1 MKKNV
6 TNKEKENIK
15 IRPRLSY
22 LVLVLGTIYSYIG
35 AMNVDERV
43 LVFSYFGILIG
54 SMLYLIENKAFG
66 INDTEERG
74 GIKYEDSRTD

>member
-43 LVFSYFGILIG
+43 LVFSYLGILIG
-54 SMLYLIENKAFG
+54 TILYLIENKMYG